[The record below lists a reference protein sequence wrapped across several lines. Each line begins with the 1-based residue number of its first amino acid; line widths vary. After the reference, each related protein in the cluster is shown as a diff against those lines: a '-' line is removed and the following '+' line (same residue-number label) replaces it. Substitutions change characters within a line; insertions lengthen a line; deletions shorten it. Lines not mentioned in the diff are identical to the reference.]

1 MGLGLPI
8 VKSMIE
14 SGGGDITFSS
24 LLGVGTTFLVR
35 IPLKEA
41 E

>member
-14 SGGGDITFSS
+14 SGGGDISFEST
-24 LLGVGTTFLVR
+24 LGLGTTFLVR